1 MRNLTPL
8 EKVIWNQGERLIPGV
23 THDLAEVIRHRSSYF
38 FFRKVI
44 ENDLALIGGEA
55 IPVRIVDLGCGIGYG
70 CRILSELPNS
80 QILGVERSREC
91 LEYARV
97 YYGGENID
105 YRAENLLEYI
115 PRMSEYDYVVSR
127 GVFEH
132 VADGLQLA
140 LSTKWRHRLIFDVP
154 YNEPRGKNPHHVK
167 FEIREETFSEY
178 QEIEFF
184 FQDMGGIIHDRE
196 HRPVNSN
203 MMICVWTSAELPKV
217 SECQMTFPFPA
228 WQPGTIS
235 RLSRLRWS
243 KMKQK
248 LKKGLQKYSEPRIRK

>member
-44 ENDLALIGGEA
+44 ENDLAFIGGEA
-55 IPVRIVDLGCGIGYG
+55 IPVRIVDLGCGVGYG
-70 CRILSELPNS
+70 CRILSELTNS
-80 QILGVERSREC
+80 KILGIERAREC
-91 LEYARV
+91 LEYAGV

-115 PRMSEYDYVVSR
+115 PRMPEYDYVVSR

-132 VADGLQLA
+132 VTDGLKLA
-140 LSTKWRHRLIFDVP
+140 LSTKWRRRLIFDVP
-154 YNEPRGKNPHHVK
+154 YNEPKGKNPHHVQ
-167 FEIREETFSEY
+167 FEIREETFLEY
-178 QEIEFF
+178 PEIEFF
-184 FQDMGGIIHDRE
+184 FQNMDGIIYNKE

-203 MMICVWTSAELPKV
+203 MMICILTSGELPKV

-228 WQPGTIS
+228 WQPGTIA
-235 RLSRLRWS
+235 RLSRPKWF
-243 KMKQK
+243 KMAQK
-248 LKKGLQKYSEPRIRK
+248 LKQSLQKCYEPKIRK